1 METDARERLDGAILR
16 SLGERRTLRRH
27 RVSPPMV
34 WDRLEAA
41 VAHAATALWEIADL
55 ASLEETADL
64 LAFCAFVARELEVT
78 ESLDLDA
85 SAEWLRLQRFA
96 PTAIATLDAISE
108 PLADAAADV
117 HPVRRALAA
126 SFGRLRA
133 LLACASQSAWPN
145 AA

>member
-1 METDARERLDGAILR
+1 METEARERLDGAILR
-16 SLGERRTLRRH
+16 SLGERRMLRH
-27 RVSPPMV
+27 RRVNPSRV

-41 VAHAATALWEIADL
+41 VAHAATALWEVADL
-55 ASLEETADL
+55 SSLDETDDL

-85 SAEWLRLQRFA
+85 SAEWNRLERFA
-96 PTAIATLDAISE
+96 LTAIATLDVIGE
-108 PLADAAADV
+108 PLADAAADA

-133 LLACASQSAWPN
+133 ELACASQSAWPT